1 MHCILFYSNSIQ
13 YLFYILSLLI
23 YSPLLLLLPLLFYS
37 LSKEIEFW
45 RERSTTLASQLA
57 ETDRSYSSKIELVL
71 AEQGHL
77 SEQQQQV
84 LKDLSTALATQQAL
98 ATALT
103 GGGVGLGN
111 NTTSTATTTTSPT
124 TGTAALAIPTVPSF
138 SPEQVLSRL
147 LASSLYILIYI
158 YIYMQLSFM
167 LLSLT
172 LTYYIVF
179 YQYPSLIIAVK
190 RER

>member
-1 MHCILFYSNSIQ
+1 MYIVLFYFSTVSIL
-13 YLFYILSLLI
+13 YSFFTHLFTL
-23 YSPLLLLLPLLFYS
+23 LLLLLPLLFYS

-111 NTTSTATTTTSPT
+111 NTTSTATTTSPT